1 MSFCTVGSFRKRSIL
16 ADAVF
21 RISSMLRS
29 GEQALGPAPKLEV
42 TSSLTLNEEG
52 VLEIASSLAR
62 GEEQVRE
69 TTSSLAL
76 ESLRES

>member
-1 MSFCTVGSFRKRSIL
+1 
-16 ADAVF
+16 
-21 RISSMLRS
+21 MLRS
-29 GEQALGPAPKLEV
+29 GEQVLGTAPKLEV

-52 VLEIASSLAR
+52 VLAIASSLAR

-76 ESLRES
+76 KSLRES

>member
-1 MSFCTVGSFRKRSIL
+1 
-16 ADAVF
+16 
-21 RISSMLRS
+21 MLRS
-29 GEQALGPAPKLEV
+29 GEQALGTAPKLEV

-52 VLEIASSLAR
+52 VLGIASSLAR